1 MSSIFFFDLKS
12 CCFKKQKLFLFCFLP
27 QAFFLL
33 NSKLKQLQGILFFC
47 LLFEFKETYVWANF
61 LKMQPH
67 EGNTL
72 ATKKRQ
78 FKKEKKEAN
87 FLKQCCN
94 VQKQEE
100 LVSLFFLGLSQNLLG
115 KKGNTL
121 ALLASGNVFFFSFIL
136 LPAFK

>member
-1 MSSIFFFDLKS
+1 
-12 CCFKKQKLFLFCFLP
+12 
-27 QAFFLL
+27 
-33 NSKLKQLQGILFFC
+33 
-47 LLFEFKETYVWANF
+47 
-61 LKMQPH
+61 MQPH
-67 EGNTL
+67 EENTL

-121 ALLASGNVFFFSFIL
+121 ALLASGNVFFFFRSFFCL
-136 LPAFK
+136 LSNECLFFFFLQHFLSKNNKHVRKEKSESVAFFAQEVLGQTKKEKTY

>member
-1 MSSIFFFDLKS
+1 MFSSAS
-12 CCFKKQKLFLFCFLP
+12 
-27 QAFFLL
+27 FFLL

-67 EGNTL
+67 EENTL

-78 FKKEKKEAN
+78 FKKGKKEAN

-121 ALLASGNVFFFSFIL
+121 ALLASGNVFFFFVHSFACFQMN
-136 LPAFK
+136 AFFFFFCNIFSVKTINT